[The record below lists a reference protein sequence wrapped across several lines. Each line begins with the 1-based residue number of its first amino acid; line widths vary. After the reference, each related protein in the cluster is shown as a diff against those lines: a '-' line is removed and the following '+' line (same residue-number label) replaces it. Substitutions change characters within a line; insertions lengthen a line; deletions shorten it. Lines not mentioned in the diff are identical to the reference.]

1 MWCNKIR
8 KVKSTKH
15 WSIQWYHTISWFII
29 SEGNPG
35 NLVQLSDDLR
45 MGYVN
50 DLDENESEDDE
61 DTEWSL
67 GDDSH
72 RLE

>member
-1 MWCNKIR
+1 
-8 KVKSTKH
+8 
-15 WSIQWYHTISWFII
+15 
-29 SEGNPG
+29 
-35 NLVQLSDDLR
+35 